1 MVRPVSLGLPA
12 DLLQAVDKQAKRW
25 ECSRSAAV
33 VRMLKEWQEVS
44 YPARRHLGR
53 PLRRFRLRS
62 SATTS

>member
-1 MVRPVSLGLPA
+1 MTRTQHGGPRPGSGRPRNGTALVRPVSLGLPA

-44 YPARRHLGR
+44 
-53 PLRRFRLRS
+53 
-62 SATTS
+62 